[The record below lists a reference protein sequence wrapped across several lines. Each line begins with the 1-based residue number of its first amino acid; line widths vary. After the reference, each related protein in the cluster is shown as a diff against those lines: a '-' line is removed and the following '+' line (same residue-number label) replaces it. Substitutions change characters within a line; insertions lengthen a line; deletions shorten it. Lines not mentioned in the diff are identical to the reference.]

1 MSNEYGQ
8 KKLKI
13 ATIAET
19 ILEDVGSISTQIW
32 RCYRGDRSLPKS
44 YRPQSPPAFLGLQRL
59 GDLCSQQERLDK
71 AISAYTEA
79 IKLKPEEPA
88 VYRMLAASQL
98 KF

>member
-1 MSNEYGQ
+1 MLAASQLKFGDATGAIAHYQ
-8 KKLKI
+8 KVIDLNPHQPFWVYK
-13 ATIAET
+13 
-19 ILEDVGSISTQIW
+19 G
-32 RCYRGDRSLPKS
+32 
-44 YRPQSPPAFLGLQRL
+44 L